1 MLTYTVYQRLMA
13 YSLTTCHSAI
23 YVHIVQLW
31 REKKNHL
38 LSQYVHRRIIKGEK
52 KKSISELR
60 LSNL

>member
-13 YSLTTCHSAI
+13 YSLTTYHSAI

-38 LSQYVHRRIIKGEK
+38 LSQYVHK
-52 KKSISELR
+52 EL
-60 LSNL
+60 

>member
-38 LSQYVHRRIIKGEK
+38 LSQYVHK
-52 KKSISELR
+52 EL
-60 LSNL
+60 